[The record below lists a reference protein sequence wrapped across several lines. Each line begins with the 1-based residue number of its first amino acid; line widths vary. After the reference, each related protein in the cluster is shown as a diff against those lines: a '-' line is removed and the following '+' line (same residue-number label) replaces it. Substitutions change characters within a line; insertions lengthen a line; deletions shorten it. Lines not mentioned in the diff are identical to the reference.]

1 MGKGYQ
7 AVERLIAVSGEEEAG
22 ASVPKMSVGEI
33 MLRVG
38 NVVDAGI
45 TVREAAILMDRL
57 DTGYLLVKSEDK
69 LVGIFTERDAVRRVL
84 ATGLDHSRTKV
95 ADVMSFPVIGVSPET
110 SVEDAVV
117 LMAMHGFRRLP
128 VVSKEGKLEGVVTIT
143 EAARALASMQ
153 KTIEELFHQLL
164 HVVKTDEE
172 TKKPMYG

>member
-7 AVERLIAVSGEEEAG
+7 VVGCFTAVSRGEEAG
-22 ASVPKMSVGEI
+22 DGVPKMRVGDI

-45 TVREAAILMDRL
+45 SVREAAILMDRL
-57 DTGYLLVKSEDK
+57 DVGYLLVKSDDK

-95 ADVMSFPVIGVSPET
+95 KDVMSFPVIGVSPDT

-117 LMAMHGFRRLP
+117 LMATHGFRRLP

-153 KTIEELFHQLL
+153 KTVEELLQQILRA
-164 HVVKTDEE
+164 VKTEEE
-172 TKKPMYG
+172 TTKPMYG